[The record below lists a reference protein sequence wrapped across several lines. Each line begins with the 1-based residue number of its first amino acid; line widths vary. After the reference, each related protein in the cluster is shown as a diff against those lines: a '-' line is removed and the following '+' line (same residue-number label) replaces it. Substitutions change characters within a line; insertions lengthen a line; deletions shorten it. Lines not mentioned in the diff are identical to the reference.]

1 MRSKSGLSRADLLWS
16 FASVD
21 SSQHQQIAEI
31 LGFEKHEE
39 SRQETVCNDQSQ
51 VNQQNPEEIDSD
63 SVEPP
68 TDEESF
74 KPVSTSSSYY
84 RITSRSID
92 QTENQTET
100 TELNLPAWFTEA
112 SPTLLEETK
121 TRIPSVHQVK
131 PLHTELTAWSRLLP
145 FLQKIL
151 GSRVE
156 GRRPDTVRLVKQAAQ
171 HEMIR
176 KIPRKQRFYWATKA
190 RMLIDINDDNFPYR
204 RDFLH
209 LRDRLLQARGNEGLD
224 VQYVY
229 DEPGSYVVRYQQQRE
244 FIEPWSSPEQGTPI
258 LILSDLGMHS
268 QSRQT
273 LYGWLAFGQMLNAQG
288 FRATVLM
295 PVAERH
301 IDNRLLR
308 FFDCIVWDR
317 TGRLKLI
324 KGDYQAEKDKYNHP
338 ESIDQ
343 LLSYFFAVV
352 RADSGLLRTVRHLLP
367 GAYDIGHEIAI
378 WRHAAVVSEGDE
390 WGWQAGSKSNYLEQA
405 QRLIAEISPEQKLK
419 LVELIGRYHALYPDE
434 LYFEAM
440 YSLKLLGL
448 ELPVEVEKAT
458 EQFMQDMVK
467 TYQANLDNSLL
478 HAWVKRHLVR
488 YEVKAIRQEHRYW
501 CAFMAFAKK
510 RDEQKTG
517 ATTSE
522 WPDDLSDVEKE
533 EAWLF
538 LNATQTVRTYQL
550 RQVGE
555 KLALIPEKIEIPQPD
570 TFQTAMQD
578 DWSANAQSG
587 TTLLT
592 LNLTD
597 THIFHTHTDQRGEQH
612 IVSLNLGQ
620 AHDQTFQL
628 PATGQHTFQIGWERI
643 TVDVKSAQQQK
654 EDWMVF
660 MGSGSEGI
668 YAESKD
674 QQNHIYRWYWD
685 TPVFFSGARFSPGF
699 WGYAPEYSSR
709 LMPDWAGGAG
719 RDEYGLYADVI
730 VKDILLRFRWIEPAS
745 FVMGSPKD
753 EEGHYE
759 REILHQVILTQGY
772 WLAETACT
780 QELWQA
786 VMRENPSDFKG
797 TMKPVENVSWNEI
810 QNFLEQLNKQHP
822 ELNLRLPTEAEWE
835 NACRAGTTGAF
846 NFDGELSL
854 DKVNYRGT
862 WEYESDKWGE
872 GALKE
877 TADVKSYPPNA
888 WGLYEMHGNVWE
900 WCLDRYGDY
909 AAEPV
914 IDPKGAESGDSRV
927 LRGGSWFFGGRD
939 CRSAYRFLDDPS
951 LRRDLTGFR
960 LVRGHELKSVRSVR
974 AGQQPDG
981 SHAGG
986 ARGGQMGDG
995 LRGGEEQKGM
1005 LDWFKDFMK

>member
-16 FASVD
+16 FVSVD

-39 SRQETVCNDQSQ
+39 LRQDVDYKDQSQ
-51 VNQQNPEEIDSD
+51 VNQQKPEEFDSNSIIDP
-63 SVEPP
+63 EPQ
-68 TDEESF
+68 TDEELF

-151 GSRVE
+151 GSWVE
-156 GRRPDTVRLVKQAAQ
+156 GRRPDTVRLVKQAAR

-229 DEPGSYVVRYQQQRE
+229 DEPGSYVARYQQQRE
-244 FIEPWSSPEQGTPI
+244 FIEPWNSPEQGTPI

-301 IDNRLLR
+301 IDSRLLR

-317 TGRLKLI
+317 TSRLKLI
-324 KGDYQAEKDKYNHP
+324 KGDYQAEKDKRNHLQ
-338 ESIDQ
+338 SIDQ
-343 LLSYFFAVV
+343 LLSCFFAAV
-352 RADSGLLRTVRHLLP
+352 RVDSGLLRSVRHLLP
-367 GAYDIGHEIAI
+367 GAYNIGYETAI

-405 QRLIAEISPEQKLK
+405 QRLIDALSPEQKLK

-448 ELPVEVEKAT
+448 ELPVEVEAAT
-458 EQFMQDMVK
+458 EQFMRDMMK

-522 WPDDLSDVEKE
+522 WPGDLSDAEKE

-570 TFQTAMQD
+570 TFQTATQD

-620 AHDQTFQL
+620 AVDQTFQL
-628 PATGQHTFQIGWERI
+628 PATGQHTFQIGRERI

-674 QQNHIYRWYWD
+674 QQNHIYRWYWHPPFLISR
-685 TPVFFSGARFSPGF
+685 TGLYPGF
-699 WGYAPEYSSR
+699 WSGQSPKSPS
-709 LMPDWAGGAG
+709 LKPDWADGAG

-730 VKDILLRFRWIEPAS
+730 IKEILLRFRWIEPTS
-745 FVMGSPKD
+745 FLMGSPED
-753 EEGHYE
+753 EAGRYNDE
-759 REILHQVILTQGY
+759 LQHQVILTQGY

-780 QELWQA
+780 QALWEA
-786 VMRENPSDFKG
+786 VMHSNPSEFKG
-797 TMKPVENVSWNEI
+797 EVKPVENVSWNEI
-810 QNFLEQLNKQHP
+810 QNFLEQLNNQHTELNLP

-862 WEYESDKWGE
+862 WEFESDKWGE
-872 GALKE
+872 GALQQ
-877 TADVKSYPPNA
+877 TTDVKDEKYRPNA
-888 WGLYEMHGNVWE
+888 WGLFQMHGNVWE
-900 WCLDRYGDY
+900 WCQDWLGDY
-909 AAEPV
+909 PVEPV
-914 IDPKGAESGDSRV
+914 IDPKGPKSGGSRV
-927 LRGGSWFFGGRD
+927 LRGGSWFNDGWY
-939 CRSAYRFLDDPS
+939 CRSAYRNHYNPL
-951 LRRDLTGFR
+951 LRDCDVGFR
-960 LVRGHELKSVRSVR
+960 LARGHELQSVRSVR
-974 AGQQPDG
+974 AGQQPTG
-981 SHAGG
+981 
-986 ARGGQMGDG
+986 
-995 LRGGEEQKGM
+995 K
-1005 LDWFKDFMK
+1005 K